1 MQKHQD
7 LIIEIGTEELPPMC
21 INQIVSTF
29 REQLLKQFSLK
40 NLVFYR
46 ATPFATPRRFAILI
60 EQLSIKQSEQL
71 KIKKGPS
78 TTVAYDANGCPT
90 KALLGFI
97 NSLNIELNQ
106 LNIVTDE
113 YKKSSWV
120 EYQEKTSGEFTI
132 DLLPEII
139 STAIKDLPGPK
150 MSWGEGDFMFARP
163 VHWVLAL
170 FGSKLV
176 DCSLFG
182 VKSNNLTYGHRFMVA
197 KSIKIN
203 DPIEYP
209 QKLQSMGYVVADFN
223 QRKQLIISGIQQIE
237 TELNAKC
244 MLDENLLEQVTNM
257 VEYPVVLCASFSE
270 KFLQL
275 PYECLIL
282 VMKHHQKSFA
292 LMDRSNKLLPKF
304 IVISNIKTKDYN
316 NIILGNQK
324 VMHARL
330 EDAMFLYSQD
340 LKTPIAA
347 MLEKLKNV
355 VLQEKLGD
363 LYKQSIIIQKIAIKI
378 CNLLQGNIEQQLATK
393 QAAILCKFDLVS
405 NLVLEFP
412 ELQGIMGGHYLKL
425 QQFDE
430 EIKTAVTEHYLP
442 KFAEDVLPVT
452 FPGICVAIAYRLN
465 LLCGM
470 FLIGIIP
477 TGDKDPFGLR
487 RACLGIVRILIEKQ
501 LSLNFVELF
510 KITLGIYQEDID
522 INIKENLNI
531 NNNLIEFT
539 LERLKNWYIMN
550 INNLNINFLNAVFN
564 QKNYNLY
571 DLDLRLK
578 ALIEFSSMEGFDNL
592 VAANKRIVNLLD
604 KVEPTFLINCSNNQI
619 VNIKLFKTEEEQFLY
634 KGLIDIQEIIQ
645 PLLKAQNY
653 SLVLRNLNTLIP
665 SIDNFF
671 DNVMV
676 MVPDEK
682 LKNNRICLLSNLKI
696 LFSQIAQFDKI

>member
-7 LIIEIGTEELPPMC
+7 LIIEIGTEELPPMF

-29 REQLLKQFSLK
+29 REQLIKQFSLK
-40 NLVFYR
+40 NLTFYR
-46 ATPFATPRRFAILI
+46 ATPFATPRRFAVLI

-78 TTVAYDANGCPT
+78 ITVAYDENGCPT
-90 KALLGFI
+90 KALLGFV

-113 YKKSSWV
+113 HKKSSWV
-120 EYQEKTSGEFTI
+120 EYQEKTPGELTI

-139 STAIKDLPGPK
+139 TASIKDLPGPK
-150 MSWGEGDFMFARP
+150 MSWGEGEVIFARP

-182 VKSNNLTYGHRFMVA
+182 VRSNNLTYGHRFMVA
-197 KSIKIN
+197 KPIKIN
-203 DPIEYP
+203 DPLEYQ
-209 QKLQSMGYVVADFN
+209 QKLQSMGQVVADFN

-237 TELNAKC
+237 TELNARC

-282 VMKHHQKSFA
+282 VMKYHQKSFA
-292 LMDRSNKLLPKF
+292 LMDRNNKLLPKF
-304 IVISNIKTKDYN
+304 IIISNIKTKDYN

-330 EDAMFLYSQD
+330 EDAMFLYTQD
-340 LKTPIAA
+340 LKTPISA
-347 MLEKLKNV
+347 MLEKLKTV
-355 VLQEKLGD
+355 ILQEKLGD
-363 LYKQSIIIQKIAIKI
+363 LYKQSTIIQKIAIKI

-393 QAAILCKFDLVS
+393 QAGILCKFDLVS

-430 EIKTAVTEHYLP
+430 QTATAVTEHYWP
-442 KFAEDVLPVT
+442 KFAEDLLPVT
-452 FPGICVAIAYRLN
+452 LPGTCVALAYRLN

-487 RACLGIVRILIEKQ
+487 RACLGIIRILTEKQ

-510 KITLGIYQEDID
+510 EITIAIYQEEIYV
-522 INIKENLNI
+522 KENVTI
-531 NNNLIEFT
+531 EDQLIEFT
-539 LERLKNWYIMN
+539 LERLKNWYITN
-550 INNLNINFLNAVFN
+550 INNLNINFLYAVFN

-578 ALIEFSSMEGFDNL
+578 ALIEFSMVEGFDNL
-592 VAANKRIVNLLD
+592 IAANKRIVNFLD
-604 KVEPTFLINCSNNQI
+604 KLEPTFLVNCNNQI
-619 VNIKLFKTEEEQFLY
+619 VNIKLFKTEEEQLLY
-634 KGLIDIQEIIQ
+634 QGLTDLQEIIQ

-653 SLVLRNLNTLIP
+653 SLVLRKLITLIP
-665 SIDNFF
+665 LIDNFF
-671 DNVMV
+671 DKVMV
-676 MVPDEK
+676 VVPDEK
-682 LKNNRICLLSNLKI
+682 LKNNRICLLLKLKI
-696 LFSQIAQFDKI
+696 LFSQLADLEKI

>member
-1 MQKHQD
+1 MQRHQD
-7 LIIEIGTEELPPMC
+7 LIIEIGTEELPPMF

-40 NLVFYR
+40 NVTFYR
-46 ATPFATPRRFAILI
+46 ATSFSTPRRFAVLI
-60 EQLSIKQSEQL
+60 EQLSVKQSEQL

-78 TTVAYDANGCPT
+78 TTVAYDENGSPT
-90 KALLGFI
+90 KALFGFI
-97 NSLNIELNQ
+97 NSLNVELNQ

-113 YKKSSWV
+113 HKKSSWV
-120 EYQEKTSGEFTI
+120 EYQEKTPGELTI

-150 MSWGEGDFMFARP
+150 MSWGEGDVMFARP

-176 DCSLFG
+176 DCRLFG
-182 VKSNNLTYGHRFMVA
+182 VRSNNLTYGHRFMVA
-197 KSIKIN
+197 KPIKIN

-209 QKLQSMGYVVADFN
+209 QKLQSMGHVVADFN

-237 TELNAKC
+237 TELNARC

-292 LMDRSNKLLPKF
+292 LMDRNNKLLPKF
-304 IVISNIKTKDYN
+304 IVISNIKIKDYN

-340 LKTPIAA
+340 LKTPISA
-347 MLEKLKNV
+347 MLEKLKTV

-412 ELQGIMGGHYLKL
+412 ELQGIIGGHYLKL

-442 KFAEDVLPVT
+442 KFAEDLLPAT
-452 FPGICVAIAYRLN
+452 LPGICVALAYRLN

-470 FLIGIIP
+470 FLIGVIP

-487 RACLGIVRILIEKQ
+487 RVCVGIIRILIEKQ

-510 KITLGIYQEDID
+510 KITIAIYQKED
-522 INIKENLNI
+522 LNI
-531 NNNLIEFT
+531 NNNLIDFT
-539 LERLKNWYIMN
+539 LERLKNWYITN
-550 INNLNINFLNAVFN
+550 IKNLNINFLNAVFN

-578 ALIEFSSMEGFDNL
+578 ALIEFSSMEGFDSL
-592 VAANKRIVNLLD
+592 VVANKRIVNLLD
-604 KVEPTFLINCSNNQI
+604 KLVPTFLTNCSNNKI
-619 VNIKLFKTEEEQFLY
+619 INIKLFKTEEEQLLY
-634 KGLIDIQEIIQ
+634 QGLTELQEIIQ
-645 PLLKAQNY
+645 PLLKAKNY
-653 SLVLRNLNTLIP
+653 SLVLRNFITLIP
-665 SIDNFF
+665 LIDSFF

-676 MVPDEK
+676 MVSDEK

-696 LFSQIAQFDKI
+696 LFSQVAQFDKI